1 MTLPAPNTALIQHI
15 ERLTYRAQ
23 PARIEQ
29 DYDGWRLRMLGGYT
43 GRANSV
49 NPVFDST
56 LPLSQ
61 KIAHCEAFYAAHDL
75 PPRFRLNEASIP
87 AALDHVLSER
97 GYSDAFGHTLVC
109 TADLTASHAPLS
121 ITVRGHVDEK
131 WHRAYTTLNNTPAE
145 HHDAV
150 MEQLSAIVPLA
161 CFASIERDGE
171 IVAVGLGVCEDG
183 WLGIFD
189 VVVSQPYRR
198 NGLGERIVRQL
209 MLWGASHGAE
219 RAYLQVLETN
229 TPARRLYDRLG
240 YQPLYRYWYRRL
252 DAD

>member
-1 MTLPAPNTALIQHI
+1 MTLPAPDTALLQHI

-56 LPLSQ
+56 LPVSQ
-61 KIAHCEAFYAAHDL
+61 KIDHCEAFYISHHL
-75 PPRFRLNEASIP
+75 PPRFRLNDASIP
-87 AALDHVLSER
+87 ATLDHVLSKR
-97 GYSDAFGHTLVC
+97 GYSDAYGHTLVC
-109 TADLTASHAPLS
+109 TTNLHASDTPAT
-121 ITVRGHVDEK
+121 ITIRANVDAR
-131 WHRAYTTLNNTPAE
+131 WHWAYTTLNSTPAE
-145 HHDAV
+145 YHDAV
-150 MEQLSAIVPLA
+150 MEQLSAIVPQA

-171 IVAVGLGVCEDG
+171 IIAVGLGVCEEG

-189 VVVSQPYRR
+189 VVVSQAQRR
-198 NGLGERIVRQL
+198 NGHGERIVRGL
-209 MLWGASHGAE
+209 MQWGASHGAD